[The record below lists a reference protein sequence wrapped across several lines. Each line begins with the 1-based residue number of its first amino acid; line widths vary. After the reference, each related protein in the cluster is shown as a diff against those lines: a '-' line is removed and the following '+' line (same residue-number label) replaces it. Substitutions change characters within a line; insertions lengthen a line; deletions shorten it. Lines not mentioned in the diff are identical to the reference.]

1 MLAAGLD
8 AHFVAGEADAEISIL
23 LEGVD
28 VTHAIRDESCGNA
41 ASKVAAMPEVRA
53 ALLER
58 QRGFRQPPGL
68 VADGRDMGT
77 FVFSDAQIKIF
88 LTARP
93 EERAKRRYNQL
104 KEKGISASLA
114 DLISEIAERDERDAK
129 RQVSPLRAAEDAYIL
144 DTTRLNILEVQQ
156 RALKIVHERL

>member
-1 MLAAGLD
+1 
-8 AHFVAGEADAEISIL
+8 
-23 LEGVD
+23 
-28 VTHAIRDESCGNA
+28 
-41 ASKVAAMPEVRA
+41 MPEVRA

-129 RQVSPLRAAEDAYIL
+129 RQVSPLRAAENAYIL